1 MNNAVQIFNNP
12 DFGQIRTVIIDGEP
26 WFVGKDVAEILGY
39 TNSRKAIID
48 HVDKEDKRDGVTI
61 CDSMGREQIPILINE
76 SGLYSLILSSK
87 LPTAKKFKHWVT
99 SEVLPALRKAGHFEI
114 QKEGECHF
122 PTRPLTSD
130 DYIDAARTI
139 AKCHNS
145 RLPIVLDLYRKAGLD
160 VSKIEVQKITPNEA
174 DVIELV
180 ELLNQHTLTELCK
193 MLDICKTSLY
203 YYRTGKYKPSKERM
217 KKIIETL
224 RK

>member
-1 MNNAVQIFNNP
+1 MNNTVQIFNNP

-39 TNSRKAIID
+39 VKARNAIAA
-48 HVDKEDKRDGVTI
+48 HVDEDDALKQGITDEL
-61 CDSMGREQIPILINE
+61 GRIQETILINE

-87 LPTAKKFKHWVT
+87 LPMAKKFKHWVT